1 MIKRDYY
8 DLLGIDSAASL
19 EEIKRAYRRLAH
31 RYHPDKNPNN
41 PSAEEQF
48 RLITEAYEVLQDVG
62 KRSAYDRQGPSQGRR
77 GFEGFRPSP
86 GSSGPK
92 NVFDGIF
99 DEILEDF
106 FGAESPKA
114 KKKRGADLRYSLEIT
129 LEEAAYGS
137 QKSIHFKKKSVCPL
151 CRGNRCALGTEPEVC
166 PYCEGAGALQ
176 SQRGFFIV
184 ETACERCGGEGEYI
198 PRPCPRCGGS
208 GHLKTAQTFTIQT
221 PPGAEKG
228 TRLRIPGEG
237 EMGQNGGPP
246 GDLFV
251 VLSVL
256 QHPVFARMGND
267 LQCEIPIPLIQ
278 AFRGGEIQVPVLNGT
293 VRMKVPPKT
302 PSGKVFILKGL
313 GMPAFQEK
321 GKGNLRVKIR
331 VEAPGHA
338 GKQEREMLEELA
350 RQGKMGKTGQEKG
363 SFTR

>member
-8 DLLGIDSAASL
+8 DLLGIDSSASL

-31 RYHPDKNPNN
+31 RYHPDKNPDN

-48 RLITEAYEVLQDVG
+48 RLITEAYEVLQDGG
-62 KRSAYDRQGPSQGRR
+62 KRSAYDRQGPSPGRR
-77 GFEGFRPSP
+77 GFEGVRPSP
-86 GSSGPK
+86 GFSGPK
-92 NVFDGIF
+92 DVFDGIF
-99 DEILEDF
+99 EEILEDF
-106 FGAESPKA
+106 FGAENPKA
-114 KKKRGADLRYSLEIT
+114 KKKKGADLRYSLAIS
-129 LEEAAYGS
+129 LEEAAFGS
-137 QKSIHFKKKSVCPL
+137 QKSIQFNRKSVCPL
-151 CRGNRCALGTEPEVC
+151 CGGSRCAPGTEPELC
-166 PYCEGAGALQ
+166 PYCEGTGALQ

-184 ETACERCGGEGEYI
+184 ETACERCKGEGEYI

-208 GHLKTAQTFTIQT
+208 GHVKTPQVFTIQT

-228 TRLRIPGEG
+228 TRLRMAGEG
-237 EMGQNGGPP
+237 EMGQDGGPP

-256 QHPVFARMGND
+256 QHPVFVRLGND
-267 LQCEIPIPLIQ
+267 LQCEISVPLIQ
-278 AFRGGEIQVPVLNGT
+278 AFRGAEIQVPVLSGT
-293 VRMKVPPKT
+293 IRMKMPPKT

-313 GMPAFQEK
+313 GMPVFPKK

-331 VEAPGHA
+331 VEAPGRA

-350 RQGKMGKTGQEKG
+350 HQSKMGKTGSGKA

>member
-8 DLLGIDSAASL
+8 DLLGIDSSASL

-41 PSAEEQF
+41 PSSEEQF
-48 RLITEAYEVLQDVG
+48 RLITEAYEVLQDAG
-62 KRSAYDRQGPSQGRR
+62 KRSAYDRQGPSPGRG

-86 GSSGPK
+86 GPSGPRD
-92 NVFDGIF
+92 VFDGIF

-106 FGAESPKA
+106 FGAKSAKA
-114 KKKRGADLRYSLEIT
+114 KKKKGADLRYSLDLT
-129 LEEAAYGS
+129 LEEAAFGS
-137 QKSIHFKKKSVCPL
+137 QKSIHFHKKSVCSL
-151 CRGNRCALGTEPEVC
+151 CGGSRCAPGTEPQVC

-184 ETACERCGGEGEYI
+184 ETACQRCKGEGEYI

-208 GHLKTAQTFTIQT
+208 GHVKTPQTFTIQT

-228 TRLRIPGEG
+228 TRLRMAGEG
-237 EMGQNGGPP
+237 EAGQNGGPP

-256 QHPVFARMGND
+256 PHPVFARLGND

-278 AFRGGEIQVPVLNGT
+278 AYRGGEIQVPVLNGT

-302 PSGKVFILKGL
+302 PPGKVFVLKGF
-313 GMPAFQEK
+313 GMPVFQEK

-331 VEAPGHA
+331 VEAPGRP

-350 RQGKMGKTGQEKG
+350 RQNKREKAGPGKAT
-363 SFTR
+363 SPR